1 MRNLSHYAATFK
13 FTIICTDSLLE
24 RCPRRRSSSSFRRLI
39 MRPVHCTLSFSSAAS
54 IVMLST
60 PVKRAALSRTQDSQF
75 GQGLLLDILP
85 IAMLRD
91 PVQKINGYYF
101 FLHPHPWP
109 NCVRLAALSYT
120 FTGPILPLF
129 SVSSLDIIKV
139 PLTDRSLWAGAQN

>member
-13 FTIICTDSLLE
+13 FTIICTDSYLE
-24 RCPRRRSSSSFRRLI
+24 SSSSFRRLI
-39 MRPVHCTLSFSSAAS
+39 MRPLHCKYTLSVAFSSAAS

-75 GQGLLLDILP
+75 GRGLLLDILP

-101 FLHPHPWP
+101 FLHPHPLTKLCESSCSKLYIYWT
-109 NCVRLAALSYT
+109 A
-120 FTGPILPLF
+120 GPMLPLF
-129 SVSSLDIIKV
+129 SVSS
-139 PLTDRSLWAGAQN
+139 